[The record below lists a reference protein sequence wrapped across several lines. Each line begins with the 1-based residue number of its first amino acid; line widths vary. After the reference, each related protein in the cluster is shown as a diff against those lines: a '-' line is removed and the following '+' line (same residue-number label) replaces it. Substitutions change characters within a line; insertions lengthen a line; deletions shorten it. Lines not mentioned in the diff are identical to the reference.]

1 MPAAEN
7 LPVSNGQ
14 SGGGTLWA
22 VAKKASAKVPKMVRG
37 TVMTHRRRCGK
48 ANCRCAE
55 GEALHEQVI
64 LSYSEQSRARSVSLP
79 GELVEPV
86 RAATARYRRPARGWR
101 RRRTPASR
109 HWWPG
114 SGGRSRQRLSGIG
127 AALLEPRRIPRW

>member
-7 LPVSNGQ
+7 LSVSNGQ

-55 GEALHEQVI
+55 GEALHKQVI

-86 RAATARYRRPARGWR
+86 RAATARYRA
-101 RRRTPASR
+101 A
-109 HWWPG
+109 
-114 SGGRSRQRLSGIG
+114 RQRLEAEANAG
-127 AALLEPRRIPRW
+127 LETLVARLGRQK